1 MDDTDPSRNHRFE
14 LHLDIDTTG
23 VKPLDILSTH
33 CALSRS
39 TIKQAITDGALWLED
54 RHGIRRIRRTARE
67 LVSGDKLHLYYDA
80 TVLAERPTTA
90 ELISDEGDYSVW
102 NKPYGMRSQGSKW
115 GDHCTITRWAELHLD
130 PPRDAWLVHRLDRP
144 TRGLMLVA
152 HRRKTASALSE
163 LFASRHIEKHYRAIV
178 HGQLQVSSPISVEAD
193 VDGKPAHSIL
203 LSSQYDADD
212 DESTV
217 LVKILSGRKHQ
228 VRRHLASLGHAVV
241 GDRLHGEG
249 DQTRDLQL
257 TACHLAFTCP
267 VSGDSKR
274 FTLHEGR

>member
-1 MDDTDPSRNHRFE
+1 MNEQGHDDRFE
-14 LHLDIDTTG
+14 LHLDIEATG

-80 TVLAERPTTA
+80 TVLAERPAPA
-90 ELISDEGDYSVW
+90 ELISDEGEYSVW

-130 PPRDAWLVHRLDRP
+130 PPRDAWLVHRLDRA

-163 LFASRHIEKHYRAIV
+163 LFALRQIEKRYRATIN
-178 HGQLQVSSPISVEAD
+178 GKLLIDEPRMIETPI
-193 VDGKPAHSIL
+193 DGKPALSII
-203 LSSQYDADD
+203 LSSEYDAHTDT
-212 DESTV
+212 STV
-217 LVKILSGRKHQ
+217 SVQIQTGRKHQ
-228 VRRHLASLGHAVV
+228 VRRHMQTLGHPIV
-241 GDRLHGEG
+241 GDRLYGSIDCGE
-249 DQTRDLQL
+249 DLQL
-257 TACHLAFTCP
+257 TSSYLSFICPLTNAF
-267 VSGDSKR
+267 R
-274 FTLHEGR
+274 IYEL